1 MQRSPFGSPEFSMSS
16 ADDGKAAPSAEL
28 LVGPQDVVE
37 LETKA
42 LL

>member
-1 MQRSPFGSPEFSMSS
+1 MSS
-16 ADDGKAAPSAEL
+16 ADDGKAAPSAGL
-28 LVGPQDVVE
+28 LVRPQDVVE